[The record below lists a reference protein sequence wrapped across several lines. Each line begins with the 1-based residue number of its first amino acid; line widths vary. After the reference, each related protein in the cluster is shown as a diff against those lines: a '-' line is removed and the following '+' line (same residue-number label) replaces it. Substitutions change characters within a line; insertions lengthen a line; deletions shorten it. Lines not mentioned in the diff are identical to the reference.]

1 MIWTQEG
8 SFASPTMQ
16 QYLIAILQPAILQR
30 GLEILRLSQQSA
42 HPQQHKMQAKQSSC
56 LQPSRSSLQHIVC
69 SVRSFRPVCP
79 SNAAAQRT
87 QSVQPGMVVRVA
99 QDTSMRVA
107 DQFDQQPQP
116 STSGSN
122 PQQQHHSQPQ
132 QLQGKV
138 ARFAA
143 QKHACKPVQEQQ
155 RELAA
160 YMALPA
166 SQYSVL
172 DARKI
177 ERLDDTTFKCYVGR
191 LAFFGFSVE
200 PVITVSVVVE
210 ERGCTIKLLS
220 AQLQGSDAVQD
231 INSKFTAQMTNVVRW
246 QETAAPDT
254 KEISSDTS
262 IEVVVQVPG
271 WFGFVPVSSIEAAGS
286 KVMSTTVNLMVP
298 RFLEQLQKDYQQW
311 AAGDE
316 SRKPVGEL

>member
-1 MIWTQEG
+1 MRVANQFEQMPEPST
-8 SFASPTMQ
+8 
-16 QYLIAILQPAILQR
+16 
-30 GLEILRLSQQSA
+30 SA
-42 HPQQHKMQAKQSSC
+42 PSTPQQH
-56 LQPSRSSLQHIVC
+56 H
-69 SVRSFRPVCP
+69 
-79 SNAAAQRT
+79 
-87 QSVQPGMVVRVA
+87 
-99 QDTSMRVA
+99 
-107 DQFDQQPQP
+107 
-116 STSGSN
+116 
-122 PQQQHHSQPQ
+122 QQQSHHIQP

-143 QKHACKPVQEQQ
+143 QKHARKPVQELQ
-155 RELAA
+155 RALAE

-177 ERLDDTTFKCYVGR
+177 ERLDETTFKCFVGR

-220 AQLQGSDAVQD
+220 AQLQGSEAVQD

-246 QETAAPDT
+246 NATEEPDV

-262 IEVVVQVPG
+262 IEVVVQVPA

-286 KVMSTTVNLMVP
+286 KVMSTTLNLMVP
-298 RFLEQLQKDYQQW
+298 RFLEQLQKDYKQW
-311 AAGDE
+311 ASGDE

>member
-1 MIWTQEG
+1 MG
-8 SFASPTMQ
+8 
-16 QYLIAILQPAILQR
+16 
-30 GLEILRLSQQSA
+30 
-42 HPQQHKMQAKQSSC
+42 
-56 LQPSRSSLQHIVC
+56 
-69 SVRSFRPVCP
+69 
-79 SNAAAQRT
+79 
-87 QSVQPGMVVRVA
+87 
-99 QDTSMRVA
+99 VA
-107 DQFDQQPQP
+107 DAMAQQPQP
-116 STSGSN
+116 STSSSEAQH
-122 PQQQHHSQPQ
+122 PQQQHQQQHIQP

-143 QKHACKPVQEQQ
+143 QKQARKSVQELQ
-155 RELAA
+155 RPLAE

-177 ERLDDTTFKCYVGR
+177 ERLDDTTFRCYVGR

-220 AQLQGSDAVQD
+220 ARLQGSSAVQD

-246 QETAAPDT
+246 HAMSDPET

-262 IEVVVQVPG
+262 IEVVVQVPA
-271 WFGFVPVSSIEAAGS
+271 WFGFVPVNSIEAAGS
-286 KVMSTTVNLMVP
+286 KVMSTTLNLMVP
-298 RFLEQLQKDYQQW
+298 RFLEQLQKDYKQW
-311 AAGDE
+311 ASGDE